1 MDGILLGFTELLTI
15 PNLSMLL
22 FGVVIGLV
30 VGTLPGLNDN
40 ITIAVL
46 IPVTFG
52 MDPQQ
57 GLLLLVGVYCAACFG
72 GSFPAILLRIPGTA
86 SAVVTT
92 FDGYP
97 MAQKG
102 LAGQALGI
110 STVSSVIGGLISGL
124 ALLTLAPILAEQAL
138 RFGPAEYFSLIILG
152 FCTVFGMAYGN
163 IVKTILAVFIGLFI
177 SMIGMSPQ
185 TGQARF
191 TFDNM
196 HLIDGIPLV
205 TLMIGLFGIAAVFE
219 MITEPAVQIERG
231 QLQKVGR
238 ILPDKKLFKRILPT
252 TLISGVTGTLVGILP
267 GAGMIMAIFL
277 AYDQTVRRLKHKVK
291 NFGQG
296 APEGVAAPE
305 AANNA
310 VVASSMIPLMSLG
323 IPGNSVSAL
332 FIGALM
338 IHGLQPGP
346 ALFRDA
352 PEISYLLIAAFLFAY
367 VYIFPLGL
375 LTAKFLT
382 STILRLPKEYL
393 GAGIVVLCFTGAF
406 AFKNS
411 LFDFWVIIAFG
422 LIGFICNKLRVSF
435 SALILAIVLG
445 QLLEKSYHQS
455 MVLSGGSLRIFIDK
469 PISLTLLIVSLLF
482 ILWPLLSLRRRA

>member
-1 MDGILLGFTELLTI
+1 MDGILLGFSELLSV

-57 GLLLLVGVYCAACFG
+57 GLLLLVGVYCSACFG

-102 LAGQALGI
+102 QAGRALGI
-110 STVSSVIGGLISGL
+110 STVSSVIGGVISGL
-124 ALLTLAPILAEQAL
+124 ALLALAPMLAEQAL
-138 RFGPAEYFSLIILG
+138 KFGPAEYFSLIILG

-205 TLMIGLFGIAAVFE
+205 TLMIGLFGIAAVFD
-219 MITEPAVQIERG
+219 MIVEPATHIERK

-238 ILPDKKLFKRILPT
+238 ILPDRKLFRRILPT
-252 TLISGVTGTLVGILP
+252 ALISGVTGTVVGILP

-277 AYDQTVRRLKHKVK
+277 AYDQTVRRLKNKVK

-332 FIGALM
+332 FVGALM

-375 LTAKFLT
+375 ITAKFLT

-411 LFDFWVIIAFG
+411 LFDFWIVIVFG
-422 LIGFICNKLRVSF
+422 LIGFICNKLRISF

-455 MVLSGGSLRIFIDK
+455 MVLSQGSLKIFVDK
-469 PISLTLLIVSLLF
+469 PISLTLMVVSLLF
-482 ILWPLLSLRRRA
+482 VLWPLLSLRKRA